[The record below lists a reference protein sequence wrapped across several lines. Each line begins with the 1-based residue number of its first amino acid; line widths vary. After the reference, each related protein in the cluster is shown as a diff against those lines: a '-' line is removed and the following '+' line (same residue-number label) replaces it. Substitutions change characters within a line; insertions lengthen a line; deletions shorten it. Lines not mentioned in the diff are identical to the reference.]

1 MCVCGWYIEMHSWDF
16 LHIKH
21 RVQWYNRISEAFGNI
36 WKAWIA
42 NYSNRWNDEGSIAF
56 SSCLLLPSVRIWQI
70 LITVVL
76 IFDEQYEKARPYVL
90 LWECHSTKQQWKSTR
105 WAFLISSFVCMFHIY
120 HNNNFSSLKSGI
132 QFTSSFYFLLRWQ
145 LQTILHTN
153 THRQYIHMWKSMQL
167 PTLKYTEF
175 IHTT

>member
-1 MCVCGWYIEMHSWDF
+1 MRDPLLSALACSFRPFEFGKF
-16 LHIKH
+16 LS
-21 RVQWYNRISEAFGNI
+21 QSFWFLM
-36 WKAWIA
+36 
-42 NYSNRWNDEGSIAF
+42 SNMKKQDRN
-56 SSCLLLPSVRIWQI
+56 
-70 LITVVL
+70 
-76 IFDEQYEKARPYVL
+76 VL